1 MFQPRNE
8 KRGSQEITSTDLP
21 PKSDPEAVLSADKPE
36 VSQAHVTSQQ
46 VKFSFA
52 ILTEKVSATSI
63 IMLWLHCIGHSL
75 DLITIYMK
83 LKHVN
88 HDLLL

>member
-8 KRGSQEITSTDLP
+8 KRESQEITSPDLP
-21 PKSDPEAVLSADKPE
+21 PKSDPEAVLSADKPA

-63 IMLWLHCIGHSL
+63 YNVVVTLYRPFLRSDYNLYEIKTCKS
-75 DLITIYMK
+75 
-83 LKHVN
+83 
-88 HDLLL
+88 